1 MAEARA
7 CLGRVSFRSPTI
19 QRLCL
24 NFISFQE
31 RNGSIK
37 DVITNEKID
46 FSAILHPQVDG
57 VMAELPTRDLNLLA
71 TTLLKI
77 VRCYKYAPE
86 IHSKISMLW
95 AMCEVGAIIMPGSE
109 MAGANSRAKE
119 IKELDKALY
128 EISEKITGMDVVATA
143 RFTEVNEP
151 RHSQSIMFEV
161 NVV

>member
-46 FSAILHPQVDG
+46 FSAILHPEIDG
-57 VMAELPTRDLNLLA
+57 VMWKLPTSDLNLLA

-86 IHSKISMLW
+86 IHSKISILW

-143 RFTEVNEP
+143 SFEESSNP
-151 RHSQSIMFEV
+151 SQYIMFEV
-161 NVV
+161 KVV